1 MPGSLGGE
9 RFLGD
14 IIYFSSNVIIVSVR
28 RKKAGEVLGEQKVR
42 KKSTIEST
50 SEPGTFMDDH
60 FSDDHL
66 AS

>member
-28 RKKAGEVLGEQKVR
+28 RKKAGEVLGEQKV
-42 KKSTIEST
+42 KKKKYY
-50 SEPGTFMDDH
+50 
-60 FSDDHL
+60 
-66 AS
+66 